1 MTQPAG
7 YTTAMPRS
15 TSRFATSLRAA
26 AWIAVSLLAG
36 RLPSLS
42 LAQPAPA
49 YKNVTNERLTDPE
62 PRNWLMYRGTYD
74 SMGYSALDQI
84 NTSNVSR
91 LVPAWTFS
99 TGMREGHQAPPIVNE
114 GVMFVTTPHNRVL
127 ALDARSGDLRWRYDR
142 ELPEDQFQMHPTNR
156 GVALYADRVYLATAD
171 CYLVALDARSGEVV
185 WESEVGDYATGYDM
199 TLAPLVAEGKVMVG
213 VAGGEFGIRGFIT
226 AFDAMTGEEAWKTYT
241 IPAPGEPGSE
251 TWEGESWKTGGVS
264 IWVTGSYDSQL
275 GLTYWGTGN
284 AGPWMGDARPGDN
297 LYATS
302 VIALDVE
309 TGALRAHHQYH
320 WNDSWDWDE
329 VSAPLLLDFQR
340 DGRTISGLVH
350 PGRNGYLWFLE
361 RGRDRIDFV
370 DALPYVRQNVFTS
383 IDPKTGRPSYD
394 IARKPG
400 IGKRAEFCPSLWGGK
415 NWPPAAYSPKTGY
428 LYIPANENLC
438 TSMKGKEIEYRPGQ
452 TFIGTDNSGTDLI
465 LREEAKEHIGE
476 LQAWDL
482 DGPKKVWTTTFASHN
497 WGPVLATAG
506 DVIFMGGTND
516 RYFRAFDAHTGD
528 ELWKQRTN
536 SGVTGV
542 PSTYEVDG
550 VQYVAVLSG
559 WGVDAGRMQAR
570 LNKQLE
576 TKTYVPQG
584 GVLWVFALPQATPT
598 Q

>member
-394 IARKPG
+394 MARKPG